1 MAGGQVLVC
10 LLIWLRLEL
19 ARQAASGIHRAWPI
33 YSINTVASCWVR
45 RWKGRELRWLV
56 PRDPISKEELFVRIP
71 GMTSRVGRPGV
82 SEILVAIPAN
92 SFVT

>member
-33 YSINTVASCWVR
+33 YSINTVACKDHTLEPTVLLHGGMLVLLQVNLDI
-45 RWKGRELRWLV
+45 KGGLFNGSQGIV
-56 PRDPISKEELFVRIP
+56 CGFEEFDLKMFCI
-71 GMTSRVGRPGV
+71 
-82 SEILVAIPAN
+82 
-92 SFVT
+92 

>member
-33 YSINTVASCWVR
+33 YSINTVVLHTKINSTRIDLFCPTLQGVDLIFDQGVDLNLL
-45 RWKGRELRWLV
+45 KSLV
-56 PRDPISKEELFVRIP
+56 
-71 GMTSRVGRPGV
+71 
-82 SEILVAIPAN
+82 
-92 SFVT
+92 